1 MSLPTS
7 RNKTYSPADPP
18 RAADLNDI
26 QDQIVSGA
34 HGSKILIVDAS
45 MMQESGGVWTFTAQ
59 NPAVEYEPQWL
70 HTTASNEQVIA
81 PLPLHV
87 NAWVTAV
94 NVRCKLDT
102 ATAGAI
108 TARLHKSDT
117 ATGVATAMSDEGQ
130 AAASTTRQTIALA
143 NIVAG
148 AQAAGS
154 RWFVVITANAAIDKR
169 LYAAEF
175 TYYQL

>member
-1 MSLPTS
+1 MALPTS
-7 RNKTYSPADPP
+7 RNKTYSGADPV
-18 RAADLNDI
+18 RAADMNDI
-26 QDQIVSGA
+26 QDRIVAGA
-34 HGSKILIVDAS
+34 HGSKTLIVDAS
-45 MMQESGGVWTFTAQ
+45 MMQESGGVWGFTAL
-59 NPAVEYEPQWL
+59 NPAPGFEPQWL
-70 HTTASNEQVIA
+70 HTAASNEQVIA

-102 ATAGAI
+102 ATAAAI
-108 TARLHKSDT
+108 EARLYVSDT
-117 ATGVATAMSDEGQ
+117 ATGVATAMSDIGQ

-148 AQAAGS
+148 AQVAGS
-154 RWFVVITANAAIDKR
+154 RWFVVVTANAAIDKR
-169 LYAAEF
+169 LYSAEF